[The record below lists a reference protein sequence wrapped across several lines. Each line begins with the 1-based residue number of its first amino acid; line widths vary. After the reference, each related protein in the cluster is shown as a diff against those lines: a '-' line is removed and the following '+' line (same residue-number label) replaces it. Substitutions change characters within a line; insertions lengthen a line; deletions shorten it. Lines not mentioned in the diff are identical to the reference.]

1 MGATTALTL
10 HTKSHVIT
18 TMTEQM
24 NRVDRIREAHPEL
37 SDEQARGMLIR
48 QYMQLSV
55 EGDELQHELDVFTE
69 AVELADITTIGL
81 MLEVAGL

>member
-1 MGATTALTL
+1 
-10 HTKSHVIT
+10 
-18 TMTEQM
+18 MTEQM

>member
-1 MGATTALTL
+1 
-10 HTKSHVIT
+10 
-18 TMTEQM
+18 MTEQM

-69 AVELADITTIGL
+69 AVALADITTIGL

>member
-1 MGATTALTL
+1 
-10 HTKSHVIT
+10 
-18 TMTEQM
+18 MTEQM

-55 EGDELQHELDVFTE
+55 EGNELQHELDVFTE